1 MAVPHS
7 YAYGRS
13 QKCLSHHS
21 LYESLRLSARRLP
34 NQLAIVSQHEQLE
47 RTFDQ
52 LHQDVLRLAHGLRT
66 QCHVQSQQVVAVWSA
81 NAYLF
86 VVAQYAIARLGAIL
100 CPLNAYYKVG
110 ELAYAVN
117 KVRPTV
123 LIMPGNYSLHT
134 FIIILH
140 RIDRYLILFR
150 HLCHLQ
156 DVGQRK
162 KSTSIDST
170 MFSCN

>member
-1 MAVPHS
+1 VAVPHS

-21 LYESLRLSARRLP
+21 LYESLRLTASRLP
-34 NQLAIVSQHEQLE
+34 NQLSIVSQHEQLE

-66 QCHVQSQQVVAVWSA
+66 RCDVQAQQIVVVWSA
-81 NAYLF
+81 NSYLF

-110 ELAYAVN
+110 ELAHAVT

-123 LIMPGNYSLHT
+123 LIMPGIVTREYKLLHPFALPSFLLTPLLSLHPKVA
-134 FIIILH
+134 
-140 RIDRYLILFR
+140 DR
-150 HLCHLQ
+150 
-156 DVGQRK
+156 RK
-162 KSTSIDST
+162 KA
-170 MFSCN
+170 M